1 VKLRL
6 RPDAPV
12 NLVKL
17 AVGRCLIDTMDVSKW
32 TELGLLTDSAER
44 IDAHPRLLRS
54 LRFGDDDYDGHV
66 FDFVPVILGER
77 TPPKPDPWGTPPPA
91 DEPEGLL
98 VRYPNLEV
106 VSDYIDLPAWVA
118 ENDTKLFTLV
128 FAEESSDADATLPDG
143 TVLSAA
149 ESAAARLEV
158 GEMRRQV
165 ERIRR
170 DHADDPEAA
179 IGHAK
184 ELIETVCKTILG
196 MTGKGGNAEMVKFPQ
211 LIKRTL
217 VHLGID
223 PTQAD
228 ERGTDPV
235 QVRAAKQII
244 GGVSSLLHG
253 ADELRNGRGTGHGR
267 SGAPLIDDA
276 VARLTVGTVLPAVI
290 YLIEVFEDATGD
302 VDKPVLAARPTAPP
316 VVATLEVGSVVAH
329 DTFGDGQVEALSG
342 VADTLVADVNF
353 GTEIGTKRLLV
364 RYAGLTV
371 LK

>member
-1 VKLRL
+1 MKLRL

-54 LRFGDDDYDGHV
+54 LRFGDEDYDGHV

-77 TPPKPDPWGTPPPA
+77 TPPKPDPWGTPSPA
-91 DEPEGLL
+91 HEPEGLL

-128 FAEESSDADATLPDG
+128 FAEESSEADATLPDG

-179 IGHAK
+179 VGHAK

-196 MTGKGGNAEMVKFPQ
+196 TTGKGGDGEMVKFPQ
-211 LIKRTL
+211 LVKRNL
-217 VHLGID
+217 LHLGID
-223 PTQAD
+223 PHPG
-228 ERGTDPV
+228 R
-235 QVRAAKQII
+235 RARHRP
-244 GGVSSLLHG
+244 G
-253 ADELRNGRGTGHGR
+253 
-267 SGAPLIDDA
+267 SGARREADHWRCVL
-276 VARLTVGTVLPAVI
+276 VASRRGRTPQRPRDRSRPQRRPPHRRRGGPPHCRHRSARGDLPHRSVR
-290 YLIEVFEDATGD
+290 GRHRRRRQ
-302 VDKPVLAARPTAPP
+302 ARPGCPTGRPNSGRNP
-316 VVATLEVGSVVAH
+316 GSR
-329 DTFGDGQVEALSG
+329 LSS
-342 VADTLVADVNF
+342 
-353 GTEIGTKRLLV
+353 RS
-364 RYAGLTV
+364 
-371 LK
+371 